1 MELSVHDRQ
10 LVKCH
15 LGGSSSWGG
24 WVQVRGGWGQCVH
37 PINAPW
43 TLIVSVARRELP
55 ELRGDGAAEAVE
67 VHQQFRHLCELPQFR
82 RDGSREVVVLQNH
95 LPQPRHPPQLR
106 GQCAGEL
113 VVSQLTATAR
123 PTLTPQRQ
131 RRRSIAPAFKPAPT
145 VPGDAM
151 PAPPWFNAI
160 PQGGGRYLQ
169 ETQQVLRQ

>member
-1 MELSVHDRQ
+1 MELSVRPTAGE
-10 LVKCH
+10 VPPWWH
-15 LGGSSSWGG
+15 LELGWLGSGKGEGRWH
-24 WVQVRGGWGQCVH
+24 CVH
-37 PINAPW
+37 GFHAPRF
-43 TLIVSVARRELP
+43 IVSIVRRELP
-55 ELRGDGAAEAVE
+55 QFRGDGAAEAVE
-67 VHQQFRHLCELPQFR
+67 VHKQFRYLCDLPQFR

-123 PTLTPQRQ
+123 PTPTPQRQ
-131 RRRSIAPAFKPAPT
+131 RQRSIAPAFKPAPT

-169 ETQQVLRQ
+169 DTQQVLRQ